1 MEQRNGTR
9 GGDEINFIH
18 GGGNYGWPLYTN
30 GLNYNGEY
38 ITIGNDF
45 RIRIF
50 RLKRQFYLRLIL
62 PCAGAFA
69 NILSGWGFS

>member
-1 MEQRNGTR
+1 MGPR

-38 ITIGNDF
+38 ITIGNDLGLDF
-45 RIRIF
+45 PIEETV
-50 RLKRQFYLRLIL
+50 L
-62 PCAGAFA
+62 PAVDFTPT
-69 NILSGWGFS
+69 